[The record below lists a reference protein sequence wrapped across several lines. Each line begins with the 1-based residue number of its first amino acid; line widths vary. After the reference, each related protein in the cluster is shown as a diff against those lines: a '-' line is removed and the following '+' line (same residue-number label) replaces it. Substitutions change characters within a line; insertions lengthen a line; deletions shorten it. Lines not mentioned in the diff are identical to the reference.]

1 MKDRFAFWICS
12 VEDGTE
18 HCGGLLS
25 LLLDVMGAVSPLS
38 SWAVLG
44 EKRGIQ
50 SRQIILGFFYYLKCF
65 IVVSFNGEP
74 KSFLMDTSWNLSLS
88 QGDVNQKSNK
98 SGYFFEKT
106 FIYLRHF
113 TWIMFSH
120 EFEGCGIIL
129 TFVFVNCEKLL
140 QKDAWI

>member
-1 MKDRFAFWICS
+1 MDLLCGRWHGALWRPLVSAAGCDGCS
-12 VEDGTE
+12 D
-18 HCGGLLS
+18 
-25 LLLDVMGAVSPLS
+25 SPEQLS
-38 SWAVLG
+38 SSGREERDSEQTDHSWF
-44 EKRGIQ
+44 
-50 SRQIILGFFYYLKCF
+50 FFYYLKCF

-140 QKDAWI
+140 QKDA